1 MLQPNSNLPNPE
13 HQRRERDRQ
22 SLEIRTK
29 YDPEAIKHAAMLCL
43 QNSNAKKVHKKIL
56 DDENNGDIF
65 MEAFESRAKE
75 PATKMPILTATAF
88 VINQVKMF

>member
-13 HQRRERDRQ
+13 LQRRERDRD
-22 SLEIRTK
+22 SLDIRKK

-56 DDENNGDIF
+56 EDEANGDIF
-65 MEAFESRAKE
+65 MEAFENRHKE
-75 PATKMPILTATAF
+75 PAKKMPVLTALGF
-88 VINQVKMF
+88 VLNQVHV